1 MRNFERA
8 EVPRKVAMAMVGHKT
23 ESVYRRYD
31 IVTDS
36 DLHAAAAKLNA
47 ATVTVSVTVGQYEA
61 SRRLR

>member
-1 MRNFERA
+1 MRNLERA
-8 EVPRKVAMAMVGHKT
+8 GVPRKVAMALVAHKT

-47 ATVTVSVTVGQYEA
+47 RQDAAPSLVVAKS
-61 SRRLR
+61 